1 MKKYIVLLVFSVMA
15 LMPAMAQQ
23 PREDAH
29 RQFNPEEF
37 KSRLESYIRERVG
50 LSQAE
55 GDKLL
60 PIYFEM
66 KEKQLGI
73 NHAIMRLKRNAAPQ
87 NGCCPNYCEIVTQ
100 ISNLN
105 VELAKIEQTYY
116 PKMCKVVDAK
126 KVFDLMLAE
135 DAFHREMLRKF
146 GPRGEGS
153 RGEGAG
159 GRGRGGQNWGGP
171 RGGQNWGGPRGGQ
184 QPQNK

>member
-1 MKKYIVLLVFSVMA
+1 MKKYIACIVLSLMA
-15 LMPAMAQQ
+15 FVPVLAQQ
-23 PREDAH
+23 PKGDGR
-29 RQFNPEEF
+29 RQFNPDEF
-37 KSRLESYIRERVG
+37 KARLEAYIRDKVG

-55 GDKLL
+55 GDKLF

-73 NHAIMRLKRNAAPQ
+73 NHAIMKLKRTAAPQ
-87 NGCCPNYCEIVTQ
+87 NGGSCPNYCEIVTQ
-100 ISNLN
+100 ITNLN

-135 DAFHREMLRKF
+135 DAFHREMLRMA
-146 GPRGEGS
+146 GPRGGGS
-153 RGEGAG
+153 HG
-159 GRGRGGQNWGGP
+159 GVGMGGRGGQNWGAP
-171 RGGQNWGGPRGGQ
+171 RGGR